1 MKMKKI
7 FQRLVDAG
15 KGYCMKCT
23 IATLLGLEYEDVPHF
38 LEFENPISEMVD
50 FMAEKGLEYEGCL
63 YNYPKSE
70 YSTINKLKNS
80 DGINGLFY
88 ASVFSPKYFK
98 KEDGPEAYQITHA
111 VLINKNY
118 EIVFDPNLDYQ
129 NINSYPA
136 SDYLGFNG
144 INNVYLFKPKT

>member
-1 MKMKKI
+1 MNKI

-15 KGYCMKCT
+15 NGDCMKCT
-23 IATLLGLEYEDVPHF
+23 IATLLGLNYEDVPHF
-38 LEFENPISEMVD
+38 LEFENPNSEMAD
-50 FMAEKGLEYEGCL
+50 FMIDKGFEFEGCL
-63 YNYPKSE
+63 YNYPNSE
-70 YSTINKLKNS
+70 YSTINQLKDC

-88 ASVFSPKYFK
+88 ASVFSPKYYK
-98 KEDGPEAYQITHA
+98 EEDGPEAYQITHA

-118 EIVFDPNLDYQ
+118 EIVFDPNADYQ

-144 INNVYLFKPKT
+144 IRNVYLFKPQS